1 MNKRLAYLG
10 LFSAVAM
17 ILGYVD
23 TLLPVFPVPG
33 IKLGLANLAVIL
45 ALYFYGPKEALLVS
59 SVRILTLGFLFGNLF
74 SIVYSFCGA
83 VLSLGVMTLLKKV
96 NRFSLV
102 TVSIAG
108 GISHNLGQLA
118 AASQIVENF
127 HLFYYFPVYFMAG
140 FLTGLAIGVAADQ
153 VKRRIG
159 VEK

>member
-59 SVRILTLGFLFGNLF
+59 SVRILTLG
-74 SIVYSFCGA
+74 SRIVAMSFCEPR
-83 VLSLGVMTLLKKV
+83 S
-96 NRFSLV
+96 
-102 TVSIAG
+102 
-108 GISHNLGQLA
+108 
-118 AASQIVENF
+118 
-127 HLFYYFPVYFMAG
+127 
-140 FLTGLAIGVAADQ
+140 
-153 VKRRIG
+153 
-159 VEK
+159 